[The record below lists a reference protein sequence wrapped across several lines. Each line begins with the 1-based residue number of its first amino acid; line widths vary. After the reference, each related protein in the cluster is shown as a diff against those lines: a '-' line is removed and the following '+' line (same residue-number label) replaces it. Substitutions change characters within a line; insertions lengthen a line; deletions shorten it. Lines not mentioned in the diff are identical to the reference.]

1 MLERKFIRIRGVRRR
16 LGRYLAGNPLWPLE
30 ELYDLRDPPFVA
42 DPEFTPFEIDAL
54 ACDPKSTPT
63 LPSDSTQ
70 VRPSKH
76 GRLHTVRRE
85 FPIPPLVGGIPWRY
99 AEYIKR
105 PVVPEGE
112 FAPLDLSCI
121 GS

>member
-1 MLERKFIRIRGVRRR
+1 MLKRKFARGRSDPRRG
-16 LGRYLAGNPLWPLE
+16 LYLVANPLWTLE
-30 ELYDLRDPPFVA
+30 ELRNLRNPPFVA

-54 ACDPKSTPT
+54 GCDPKSAPAF
-63 LPSDSTQ
+63 PSGPTQ

-76 GRLHTVRRE
+76 RGLHTVRKE
-85 FPIPPLVGGIPWRY
+85 FPIPPLVGGLPWRY

-105 PVVPEGE
+105 PVVPEAE

-121 GS
+121 GG